1 MLKKKMHTLKV
12 QERKLETWEVTEL
25 PDVEESISFCFDSVF
40 IPNTK
45 HILHITLSTLEVNS
59 KVLSQNI
66 DLDVVGSVHLAI
78 IGKNGMGKSTFLKII
93 YENLKHR
100 TDLRVG
106 YMPQNYEEEMSANLS
121 VLSFIFP
128 KGNQEELTLARK
140 YLGNMHLT
148 QEEMLT
154 DFKKISNGTK
164 VKVFLAKFVLNQC
177 NVLILDEPTR
187 NVSPLSNPVIRKML
201 SEFNGTIISVSHD
214 RKYLQEVVDEI
225 YELTPEGLV
234 KK

>member
-1 MLKKKMHTLKV
+1 MQKVEYQQNTISRKNPHGAKVLKKKMHTLKV

-93 YENLKHR
+93 YENLKH
-100 TDLRVG
+100 
-106 YMPQNYEEEMSANLS
+106 
-121 VLSFIFP
+121 
-128 KGNQEELTLARK
+128 
-140 YLGNMHLT
+140 
-148 QEEMLT
+148 
-154 DFKKISNGTK
+154 
-164 VKVFLAKFVLNQC
+164 
-177 NVLILDEPTR
+177 
-187 NVSPLSNPVIRKML
+187 
-201 SEFNGTIISVSHD
+201 
-214 RKYLQEVVDEI
+214 
-225 YELTPEGLV
+225 
-234 KK
+234 